1 MEQTDLNLNTPT
13 IELSIVM
20 PCLNEALTLPICI
33 KKARG
38 FLDEHGIKG
47 EIIIGDNGSKDGSQE
62 IARALGAVVV
72 DIPRR
77 GYGCALQGCIERA
90 RGKYIIMGDSDD
102 SYDFSKLLPFVEQ
115 LREGTDLVVG
125 NRFAGG
131 IIPGAMPLLHRYLGN
146 PLLTAFARFAFG
158 AKVGDVYCGLRGF
171 TKSAA
176 VRMDLQS
183 TGMEFALEMIVKATL
198 HKMAVGETPIILH
211 RDGRSRAPHLKTW
224 VDGRRSLSFFLFCSP
239 RLLFFYPGIL
249 LIIAGLLG
257 GASVWSGWLNPS
269 SEVLSSL
276 TALHCCGAIL
286 VGFQAVFFS
295 ILAKT
300 LGIGARLLPLDPD
313 WDKFLA
319 KARLEIGLPIGG
331 ILILIGIFLSST
343 ALKLPV
349 EEAGSLAV
357 FHNLIPA
364 IFLLALGGQVVFSS
378 FCLSLLK
385 FGYRK
390 SLWSDRQELA
400 KNDTLETEAAHIQ
413 PTYSLPATPWSS
425 GPSPLNQIDSIKN
438 S

>member
-1 MEQTDLNLNTPT
+1 MEESNKSTIHPE
-13 IELSIVM
+13 IELSIIM
-20 PCLNEALTLPICI
+20 PCLNEARTLPICI
-33 KKARG
+33 QKAKG

-62 IARALGAVVV
+62 IARAHGAEVV

-102 SYDFSKLLPFVEQ
+102 SYDFSKLMPFVEQ
-115 LREGTDLVVG
+115 LREGKDLVVG

-131 IIPGAMPLLHRYLGN
+131 IEPGAMPLLHRYLGN

-171 TKSAA
+171 TKAAA

-198 HKMAVGETPIILH
+198 HKMSVGETPIILH

-239 RLLFFYPGIL
+239 KLLFFYPGIL
-249 LIIAGLLG
+249 LILLG
-257 GASVWSGWLNPS
+257 ILGGSAVWSGWLSTS
-269 SEVLSSL
+269 SEILSSL
-276 TALHCCGAIL
+276 TALLCCGAIL

-300 LGIGARLLPLDPD
+300 LGIGARLLPLDPR
-313 WDKFLA
+313 WDRFLA
-319 KARLEIGLPIGG
+319 RARLEIGLPLGG
-331 ILILIGIFLSST
+331 ILIVVGVILSLT
-343 ALKLPV
+343 ALKLSV
-349 EEAGSLAV
+349 EEVGGLAV
-357 FHNLIPA
+357 FQKLIPA
-364 IFLLALGGQVVFSS
+364 LFLLALGGQVVFSS
-378 FCLSLLK
+378 LCLSLLK

-390 SLWSDRQELA
+390 SLWSDRQELS
-400 KNDTLETEAAHIQ
+400 KYDTHGTEIT
-413 PTYSLPATPWSS
+413 PEKTTYSLPGTSWSS
-425 GPSPLNQIDSIKN
+425 SDHPLNRIDSIK
-438 S
+438 SS

>member
-1 MEQTDLNLNTPT
+1 MGVGKDSTINPE
-13 IELSIVM
+13 IELSIIM
-20 PCLNEALTLPICI
+20 PCLNEARTLPICI
-33 KKARG
+33 QKAKN
-38 FLDEHGIKG
+38 FLDGHGIKG

-62 IARALGAVVV
+62 IARTHGAEVV

-102 SYDFSKLLPFVEQ
+102 SYDFSKLMPFVEQ
-115 LREGTDLVVG
+115 LREGKDLVVG

-131 IIPGAMPLLHRYLGN
+131 IVPGAMPLLHRYLGN

-171 TKSAA
+171 TKAAA

-211 RDGRSRAPHLKTW
+211 RDGRSRPPHLKTW

-239 RLLFFYPGIL
+239 KLLFFYPGIL

-257 GASVWSGWLNPS
+257 GTAVWGGWLKSS

-300 LGIGARLLPLDPD
+300 LGIGARLLPLDPG
-313 WDKFLA
+313 WDRFLS
-319 KARLEIGLPIGG
+319 KARLEIGLPLGG
-331 ILILIGIFLSST
+331 ILILMGIFLSST
-343 ALKLPV
+343 VLKLSV
-349 EEAGSLAV
+349 EEVGSLAV

-364 IFLLALGGQVVFSS
+364 LFLLALGGQVVFSS
-378 FCLSLLK
+378 LCLSLLK

-390 SLWSDRQELA
+390 ALWSDRQELT
-400 KNDTLETEAAHIQ
+400 KYDTLETETTHIE

-425 GPSPLNQIDSIKN
+425 SEPPLNQIDSIK
-438 S
+438 SS